1 MIWKIFILMLL
12 CHVIGDFV
20 LQTDKIANLK
30 QKTWWKENCSEEEL
44 KKYKD
49 DYKMALLMHC
59 ILWSAMVL
67 LPVILCVEISGLA
80 LYFIFIGNVLIHY
93 VTDDLKANYKEINLV
108 EDQTIHLLQILLTF
122 LIICIIL

>member
-1 MIWKIFILMLL
+1 MVWKIFILMLL

-67 LPVILCVEISGLA
+67 LPVILCVEISGLT
-80 LYFIFIGNVLIHY
+80 LYYLFIGNVLIHY
-93 VTDDLKANYKEINLV
+93 VTDDLKANYRKFNLV